1 LRQLDV
7 NNAFLHGLL
16 NEDVYMVQP
25 PGFKDDTHPHYVF
38 RLDKA
43 IYGLKQAPRAWYST
57 LRGAIL
63 EFGFMNSRA
72 DSSLF
77 IYKTTSVTCYFL
89 VYVDDLVITGN
100 DPIFVSSIID
110 QLSNQFSVKDMGQLH
125 FFLGMEVIPTTTG
138 LFLSQHKYIRDLLT
152 KLNMH
157 GAKEATTPLST
168 TIMLKLFDGT
178 SSVDSTEYRSIIG
191 ALQYL
196 SLTRLDI
203 SFAVNKLF
211 QFMQKPTTTHLTA
224 AKRLLRYLKHTI
236 FHGIHIRRDMNPK
249 FITYSDADWAG
260 NFDDRKST
268 SAYICFLGSNLIS
281 WSSKKQRV
289 VARSSTKVEY
299 HALASAASETLWLLA
314 LFTEL
319 GYSTSAPPQLLCD
332 NLGATHLSFNPV
344 HHSRMKHIQIDLHF
358 VCDVVQKGT
367 IHVHHVNT
375 QD

>member
-168 TIMLKLFDGT
+168 TIMLKLLDGT

-268 SAYICFLGSNLIS
+268 SAYICFLGSNPIS

-358 VCDVVQKGT
+358 VCDIVQKGT